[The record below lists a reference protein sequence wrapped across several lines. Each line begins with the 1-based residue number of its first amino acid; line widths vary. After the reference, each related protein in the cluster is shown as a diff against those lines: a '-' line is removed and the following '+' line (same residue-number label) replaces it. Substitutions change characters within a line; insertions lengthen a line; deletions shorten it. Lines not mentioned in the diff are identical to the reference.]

1 MISSSMTLYITSH
14 ISPTNG
20 PGLDDPTVVVDF
32 TTKTSPKPFITI
44 SMSEVKVLSFDTQ
57 CYKTAS
63 SSVSHAIAK
72 H

>member
-32 TTKTSPKPFITI
+32 TTTVEVDTYPSPA
-44 SMSEVKVLSFDTQ
+44 
-57 CYKTAS
+57 Y
-63 SSVSHAIAK
+63 
-72 H
+72 